1 MRVHGSTMLIAS
13 LIASVLR
20 HLAAAAL
27 VASQTTPTGDLFDQ
41 LFARTVARRQSIQ
54 SIRARFTETTTS
66 SLLERPLVSHGT
78 VIAAP
83 PSRVLMT
90 YTDPDRRMVAID
102 SKALV
107 VVWPDRHEREKID
120 ISQTQKRID
129 QYFTQATIGQLRSM
143 FEIAAQPDPAIRST
157 DRVDMRPKRKP
168 IKEGLERLELW
179 IDRESL
185 LLVQMQMTFPGGDR
199 KTIRLEDVAI
209 NVPVTDETF
218 RIGP

>member
-1 MRVHGSTMLIAS
+1 MPLVSALFYLIA
-13 LIASVLR
+13 AVA
-20 HLAAAAL
+20 LADSPAAPANR
-27 VASQTTPTGDLFDQ
+27 FDE
-41 LFARTVARRQSIQ
+41 LFARTLAKRQSIQ

-66 SLLERPLVSHGT
+66 SLLQKPIVSHGT

-83 PSRVLMT
+83 PARVLMT
-90 YTDPDRRMVAID
+90 YTDPERRTITID
-102 SKALV
+102 GRALV
-107 VVWPDRHEREKID
+107 VAWPDRGERERID
-120 ISQTQKRID
+120 ISQTMKRID
-129 QYFTQATIGQLRSM
+129 QYFTQASIAQLRSM
-143 FEIAAQPDPAIRST
+143 FEIAAEADSTIPAA

-199 KTIRLEDVAI
+199 KTIRLEDVAV

-218 RIGP
+218 RIRP